1 MLFQKREGKFWQ
13 SNEVE
18 ISVDE
23 CGPDTDPTVPDTRNR
38 SPWQRWRWHTVKLC
52 LQTGDIGCIRYAGQ
66 PSHWDHVWREKKRK
80 KHLSAF
86 AFFQQHAKNS
96 SAGTEQGK
104 ADYTFWLMAPYTFR
118 EISSRSLIYLRIS
131 SRNGTGAK
139 PWTQTPSAFR
149 QFGRESEFSPI
160 NCLVPTLPLTTNLL
174 PASISCSLRPLL
186 NKPSPE

>member
-1 MLFQKREGKFWQ
+1 M
-13 SNEVE
+13 
-18 ISVDE
+18 SVDQTPTRQSQTP
-23 CGPDTDPTVPDTRNR
+23 GIDHLGRGGDDTLWNSACRQGILAAFVMRG
-38 SPWQRWRWHTVKLC
+38 SHL
-52 LQTGDIGCIRYAGQ
+52 TGTTFGGK
-66 PSHWDHVWREKKRK
+66 KKRK

-139 PWTQTPSAFR
+139 PWTQTPWAFR
-149 QFGRESEFSPI
+149 QFGRGSEFSPI
-160 NCLVPTLPLTTNLL
+160 NCLVPTLPLTANLL